1 MDGMN
6 NLWAALATEIHDRP
20 GTARH
25 QRKRRKGR
33 PQLPVAKSTKAKTR
47 LCESDTVVQA
57 HNGDNGATPWGLAP
71 RQMQVLDMSVQG
83 MDRTA
88 IAAKLNLSLSTVTQH
103 LTEVRRKIGVDT
115 TAQAVV
121 AWHRHYRVLGPK
133 PAEYDKDNT
142 LIANLQ
148 RALQAHRENKE

>member
-6 NLWAALATEIHDRP
+6 NLWAALTMEIHDRP
-20 GTARH
+20 GTAR
-25 QRKRRKGR
+25 RKSKSRKAKAR
-33 PQLPVAKSTKAKTR
+33 LPVAKPAKTKNR
-47 LCESDTVVQA
+47 LCAPDTVVQA
-57 HNGDNGATPWGLAP
+57 HSGDNGSTPWGLAP

-83 MDRTA
+83 MDRNA

-103 LTEVRRKIGVDT
+103 MAEVRRKMDVMT

-142 LIANLQ
+142 LIANLK
-148 RALQAHRENKE
+148 RAIDAQRENKE